1 MPKKQPDP
9 QAEQSR
15 RFIEAAREI
24 GTDEDPESFKRRLKA
39 LVSAPPPESV
49 QSRKIVHDSDCA
61 THNGPA
67 YEAGPC
73 DCSLSK
79 SER

>member
-1 MPKKQPDP
+1 MTKRREHFGSQR
-9 QAEQSR
+9 E

-24 GTDEDPESFKRRLKA
+24 GTDEDAEAFKRRLKTLA
-39 LVSAPPPESV
+39 SAPPPESV
-49 QSRKIVHDSDCA
+49 QSRKIAHDSDCA